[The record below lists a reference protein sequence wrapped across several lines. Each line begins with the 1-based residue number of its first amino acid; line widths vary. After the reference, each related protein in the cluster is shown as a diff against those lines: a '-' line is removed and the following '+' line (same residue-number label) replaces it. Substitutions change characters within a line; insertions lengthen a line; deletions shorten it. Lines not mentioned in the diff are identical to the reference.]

1 MHPLTSKFCTEILP
15 DTVLTNRTGEYGF
28 VILNN
33 GRIFHLHQKFTH
45 DLVACML
52 LWDDVESEINRRS
65 LNFNALIDNTSVA
78 PLSLGSITFDLPIIR
93 YTQRHEYNSHTRFYD
108 LWFNE
113 NAITIE
119 SYQAW
124 RLINYTIYGADGYEE
139 VDGPGIPGSHINN
152 VNAYN
157 VHLKNTA
164 NKVKTEQN
172 FVATFNTN
180 TF

>member
-33 GRIFHLHQKFTH
+33 GRIFDIHQKFTH

-52 LWDDVESEINRRS
+52 LWDEVQEEITRRS
-65 LNFNALIDNTSVA
+65 INFDDLIARPGASAFALSGFTF
-78 PLSLGSITFDLPIIR
+78 SLPVIR
-93 YTQRHEYNSHTRFYD
+93 YTQRHEYNSHTRYYD
-108 LWFNE
+108 MWFDDS
-113 NAITIE
+113 AITIE
-119 SYQAW
+119 AYYAW
-124 RLINYTIYGADGYEE
+124 RLINHTIYGSDGHDE
-139 VDGPGIPGSHINN
+139 VDGPVIPGSHLKN

-157 VHLKNTA
+157 VYLKNTA

-172 FVATFNTN
+172 FVATYNTN